1 MAKFMT
7 KLITRKTYQ
16 QNGKWVERPGK
27 TLIVVCV
34 CGNKY
39 IKTRENQ
46 TLCVRCIGQVVVT
59 K

>member
-1 MAKFMT
+1 MT

-16 QNGKWVERPGK
+16 QDGKWVERPGK
-27 TLIVVCV
+27 TMIVVCS

-46 TLCVRCIGQVVVT
+46 TQCVRCIGKAVVV

>member
-1 MAKFMT
+1 MT
-7 KLITRKTYQ
+7 KLITKKTFQ
-16 QNGKWVERPGK
+16 QDGKWVERPAK
-27 TLIVVCV
+27 TSILMCS

-46 TLCVRCIGQVVVT
+46 IVCVRCIGKTVLV

>member
-1 MAKFMT
+1 MT

-16 QNGKWVERPGK
+16 KDGKWVERPGH
-27 TLIVVCV
+27 TMILVCS

-46 TLCVRCIGQVVVT
+46 VLCVRCIGKVVIV

>member
-1 MAKFMT
+1 MT

-16 QNGKWVERPGK
+16 QNGKWIEQPGK
-27 TLIVVCV
+27 TMIVVCL

-46 TLCVRCIGQVVVT
+46 MQCIRCLGKIAVV

>member
-1 MAKFMT
+1 MT

-16 QNGKWVERPGK
+16 QDGKWVERPSVSAI
-27 TLIVVCV
+27 LMCV

-46 TLCVRCIGQVVVT
+46 TLCVRCIGKVAVV